1 MDLTLK
7 IVWDEAQQL
16 SRVGASEASPLSMRV
31 VARKS
36 GAHSSVCRQRHT
48 PSIAWGTRA
57 VPLAIQWGGFFM
69 LHAQPIWRAFV
80 HPVLFSETGRRN
92 QNSKSKS
99 GEFSVV
105 SVFNVTFFFLVTI
118 ILPWLNMHRGNA
130 TKRRDARAKCRRSC
144 EPEQNSASNDDGSD
158 DDFGIDES
166 HSRRNKGDLKPSKH
180 PHSVTVTESRLQ
192 FEEAARLQN
201 STLYRH
207 HSMKLRVQSLLE
219 QTNVLKRTAA
229 VLRLNIAS
237 LKALKDPACATSI
250 LSLRHELKNLEQ
262 SLLVLEGNMHACAF
276 ADDCPIPDTALQLIE
291 KRWSISGKSPDK
303 YAQVITEATSS
314 SAFANLLSMPW
325 GVDDEEASADEAS
338 ANEASAGDAEESDDV
353 TEAGVDAEESTNSSN
368 ECVASIDSG
377 DKAGDDANQ
386 ASDDENNSSCDDSTT
401 DDKDEPSGA
410 APFKRRNRRG
420 SRGGKKH
427 RK

>member
-1 MDLTLK
+1 LGVLCSGGHALVERAFSCYAVVPITQDLAPASEPCLDQVNRACFMCTVPAPLRAPLPLF
-7 IVWDEAQQL
+7 VTRS

-105 SVFNVTFFFLVTI
+105 SLFNVTFFFLVTI

-180 PHSVTVTESRLQ
+180 PQQGFVFRHRSR
-192 FEEAARLQN
+192 R
-201 STLYRH
+201 
-207 HSMKLRVQSLLE
+207 
-219 QTNVLKRTAA
+219 
-229 VLRLNIAS
+229 
-237 LKALKDPACATSI
+237 
-250 LSLRHELKNLEQ
+250 
-262 SLLVLEGNMHACAF
+262 
-276 ADDCPIPDTALQLIE
+276 
-291 KRWSISGKSPDK
+291 
-303 YAQVITEATSS
+303 
-314 SAFANLLSMPW
+314 
-325 GVDDEEASADEAS
+325 
-338 ANEASAGDAEESDDV
+338 SAGLV
-353 TEAGVDAEESTNSSN
+353 
-368 ECVASIDSG
+368 
-377 DKAGDDANQ
+377 
-386 ASDDENNSSCDDSTT
+386 
-401 DDKDEPSGA
+401 
-410 APFKRRNRRG
+410 
-420 SRGGKKH
+420 
-427 RK
+427 

>member
-1 MDLTLK
+1 MYHLRGLRRTP
-7 IVWDEAQQL
+7 QG
-16 SRVGASEASPLSMRV
+16 RV
-31 VARKS
+31 RKS
-36 GAHSSVCRQRHT
+36 RPEVLDVTEC
-48 PSIAWGTRA
+48 
-57 VPLAIQWGGFFM
+57 
-69 LHAQPIWRAFV
+69 PIWRAFV

-250 LSLRHELKNLEQ
+250 LSLRYELKNLEQ
-262 SLLVLEGNMHACAF
+262 SLLVLEGTCTLAH
-276 ADDCPIPDTALQLIE
+276 
-291 KRWSISGKSPDK
+291 SPMI
-303 YAQVITEATSS
+303 APSQTLPSS
-314 SAFANLLSMPW
+314 SSKSVGRFRAK
-325 GVDDEEASADEAS
+325 VQI
-338 ANEASAGDAEESDDV
+338 
-353 TEAGVDAEESTNSSN
+353 ST
-368 ECVASIDSG
+368 
-377 DKAGDDANQ
+377 
-386 ASDDENNSSCDDSTT
+386 
-401 DDKDEPSGA
+401 P
-410 APFKRRNRRG
+410 R
-420 SRGGKKH
+420 
-427 RK
+427 